1 MRSTRRPLPLIPGQP
16 RQRLGL
22 RLTRT
27 AIAAAGVALLVAGV
41 ILNVFLYFWS
51 RAALVEDMMV
61 QARVAADNTA
71 APLLF
76 NDLGAASET
85 LGSLQA
91 SRAVLSARLFD
102 ARGAVFAVY
111 HRFTNDV
118 PPPLP
123 ATASGALP
131 APAVFH
137 RGWLYVNA
145 PVRQDGR
152 LLGRVEL
159 TVTLQPLFDRAIVFA
174 AITAGSGLAALGIA
188 YLLAVGIR
196 RDIDRTEARLDEL
209 AFIDPVTRLYNRHA
223 ANEHLQALVERARS
237 EGSGFSLML
246 LDLDDFKLI
255 NDTLGHGV
263 GDDVLRRLAE
273 RLHDGLRTGD
283 LVFRFGGD
291 EFVIVGEGPV
301 REGASERLGQAA
313 MRSLQAPLQVGPHEI
328 YVRGSAGIAQ
338 FPGDADD
345 AHALLRAADM
355 AMYGAK
361 AAGKNT
367 FAVFQPEMGQS
378 SHARLRIDT
387 ELRHAIQRGEL
398 RLYYQPIVELRS
410 GAVIGVEALVRWQH
424 PQRGLLAPAEFI
436 DVAEHTGLVVEMGEW
451 VLEGAAQQLAR
462 WHEAG
467 FSELYVAVNVSGR
480 QIKRQVLLA
489 QVERALAASGVNPAR
504 LEIEITEHTL
514 VEDVNVNV
522 QTLSALRGKGMRVA
536 VDDFGTGLSS
546 LAYLKRLPIDKFK
559 IDRSFVHELPDA
571 AGDVAIVTAIISMA
585 RALGLHVIAEGV
597 ETDAQRELLTR
608 LGCEYGQG
616 FLFGRPVPPERLTE
630 LLVSARPNADA
641 AHAPVPH

>member
-1 MRSTRRPLPLIPGQP
+1 MRSTHRPLPLIPGQP
-16 RQRLGL
+16 RRGLGL
-22 RLTRT
+22 RLTRA
-27 AIAAAGVALLVAGV
+27 AIAAAGVALLVAGL

-51 RAALVEDMMV
+51 RGTLVEDMLV
-61 QARVAADNTA
+61 QARVAADNSV

-76 NDLGAASET
+76 SDLSAAGET

-91 SRAVLSARLFD
+91 SRAVVSARLFD
-102 ARGAVFAVY
+102 ARGGVFAVY
-111 HRFTNDV
+111 HRSKNEA

-131 APAVFH
+131 EPALFH
-137 RGWLYVNA
+137 GGWLYVNA
-145 PVRQDGR
+145 PVRQDTR

-159 TVTLQPLFDRAIVFA
+159 VVSLRPLFDRALNFA

-209 AFIDPVTRLYNRHA
+209 AYIDPVTRLYNRHA

-237 EGSGFSLML
+237 EGTGFSLML

-255 NDTLGHGV
+255 NDTLGHAV
-263 GDDVLRRLAE
+263 GDDVLRLLAE

-301 REGASERLGQAA
+301 REGASQRLGQAA
-313 MRSLQAPLQVGPHEI
+313 MRSLQAPLHVGPHEI

-398 RLYYQPIVELRS
+398 RLHYQPIVELGS
-410 GAVIGVEALVRWQH
+410 GGIIGVEAVVRWQH
-424 PQRGLLAPAEFI
+424 PQRGLLQPVEFI
-436 DVAEHTGLVVEMGEW
+436 DVAEHTGLVVELGGW
-451 VLEGAAQQLAR
+451 VLEAAAQQLAR
-462 WHEAG
+462 WHAAG

-480 QIKRQVLLA
+480 QIKRQVLLQ
-489 QVERALAASGVNPAR
+489 QVEHVLEVTGVNPAR

-522 QTLSALRGKGMRVA
+522 QTLSALRDKGMRIA

-597 ETDAQRELLTR
+597 ETEAQRELLTR
-608 LGCEYGQG
+608 LGCEYAQG
-616 FLFGRPVPPERLTE
+616 FLFSRPVPPERLTE
-630 LLVSARPNADA
+630 LLMSSSASA